1 MGNRKSKKSK
11 RKATNQEE
19 APIEQ
24 IIACSNFLC
33 LMLME
38 EEQGDIKAERFESR
52 CRELTDI
59 RRPTS
64 VEAVC
69 GVMQK
74 AFNEISED
82 TQCEFQGIYFP
93 GQPNTPDMVPKA
105 RSEA

>member
-38 EEQGDIKAERFESR
+38 EEQG
-52 CRELTDI
+52 DI